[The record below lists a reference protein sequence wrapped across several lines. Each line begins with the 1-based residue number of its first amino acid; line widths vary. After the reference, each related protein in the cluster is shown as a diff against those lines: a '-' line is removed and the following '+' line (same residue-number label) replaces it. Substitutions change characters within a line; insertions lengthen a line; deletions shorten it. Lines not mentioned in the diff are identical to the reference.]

1 MTVITL
7 TPDRKIRLDIL
18 LRENL
23 GKELNLEISNSKI
36 RRLIMAGCVRVNA
49 KEVRVPS
56 YTVFEASRVDVSVD
70 KEKLLYEKE
79 ADDIK
84 FDVTPE
90 SVLYEDA
97 YLIFIDKPSRF
108 PTEKTI
114 VDSRD
119 NLHDAVVRYL
129 WSKNP
134 SLRNPPYVGIM
145 HRLDKDTSGV
155 ILFTKKRE
163 VNKAVFDMFDS
174 GKLKIDGCSSDK
186 KSSSGICNAINSGLT
201 SSTPQTEISHN
212 TRPITKTYIAVVKD
226 CAKIKDSF
234 VVKNFLGRI
243 TSKSSGAKW
252 GEVPESRGGVIAVT
266 EFKVRKREKG
276 MCFIECHPVTG
287 RTHQI
292 RVHLAGIGCPILG
305 DKIYGDLRDGAER
318 LMLHAESLEI
328 VHPVSGERL
337 CVKSERGI

>member
-36 RRLIMAGCVRVNA
+36 RRLIMAGCVRVNGR
-49 KEVRVPS
+49 EVRVPS
-56 YTVFEASRVDVSVD
+56 YMVFEKSQVAVSVD

-84 FDVTPE
+84 FEVTPE
-90 SVLYEDA
+90 SVLYEDE

-129 WSKNP
+129 WNKNP

-163 VNKAVFDMFDS
+163 VNKAIFDMFDS
-174 GKLKIDGCSSDK
+174 GKLEF
-186 KSSSGICNAINSGLT
+186 NST
-201 SSTPQTEISHN
+201 DIASN

-266 EFKVRKREKG
+266 EFKVRKREKD

-305 DKIYGDLRDGAER
+305 DKIYGDVRDGAER
-318 LMLHAESLEI
+318 LMLHAESLEL

-337 CVKSERGI
+337 CVKSGRGI

>member
-1 MTVITL
+1 MQVITL

-18 LRENL
+18 LREKL
-23 GKELNLEISNSKI
+23 GAELNLELSNSKL
-36 RRLIMAGCVRVNA
+36 RRLIMAGCVRVNG

-56 YTVFEASRVDVSVD
+56 YTVFEKSQVDVSVD

-84 FDVTPE
+84 FEVTPE
-90 SVLYEDA
+90 SVLYEDD

-174 GKLKIDGCSSDK
+174 GRLDF
-186 KSSSGICNAINSGLT
+186 SGG
-201 SSTPQTEISHN
+201 
-212 TRPITKTYIAVVKD
+212 TRPVSKTYIAVVKNST
-226 CAKIKDSF
+226 KIKDRF
-234 VVKNFLGRI
+234 TVKNYLGRI
-243 TSKSSGAKW
+243 TSKSAGAKW

-266 EFKVRKREKG
+266 EFSVRSREG
-276 MCFIECHPVTG
+276 DRCVLECHPVTG

-292 RVHLAGIGCPILG
+292 RVHLALMGCPILG
-305 DKIYGDLRDGAER
+305 DKIYGDARDGAER
-318 LMLHAESLEI
+318 LMLHAESLELC
-328 VHPVSGERL
+328 HPVSGEKMI
-337 CVKSERGI
+337 VKSKVEFQVR

>member
-1 MTVITL
+1 MQVITL

-18 LRENL
+18 LREKL
-23 GKELNLEISNSKI
+23 GAELNLEISNSKL
-36 RRLIMAGCVRVNA
+36 RRLIMAGCVRVNG

-56 YTVFEASRVDVSVD
+56 YTVFEKSQVDVSVN

-84 FDVTPE
+84 FEVTPE
-90 SVLYEDA
+90 SVLYEDD

-163 VNKAVFDMFDS
+163 VNKAIFDMFDS
-174 GKLKIDGCSSDK
+174 SRLDFSGSLSDGDK
-186 KSSSGICNAINSGLT
+186 SNGIS
-201 SSTPQTEISHN
+201 QTDISRN
-212 TRPITKTYIAVVKD
+212 TRPISKTYIAVVKNST
-226 CAKIKDSF
+226 KIKDRF
-234 VVKNFLGRI
+234 TVKNYLGRI
-243 TSKSSGAKW
+243 TSKSAGAKW
-252 GEVPESRGGVIAVT
+252 GEVPESHGGVIAVT
-266 EFKVRKREKG
+266 EFSVRKRDG
-276 MCFIECHPVTG
+276 DRCVLECHPVTG

-292 RVHLAGIGCPILG
+292 RVHLALMGCPILG
-305 DKIYGDLRDGAER
+305 DKIYGDVRDGAER
-318 LMLHAESLEI
+318 LMLHAESLELC
-328 VHPVSGERL
+328 HPVSGEKMI
-337 CVKSERGI
+337 VKSKMEFQVR

>member
-1 MTVITL
+1 MQVITL

-18 LRENL
+18 LREKL
-23 GKELNLEISNSKI
+23 GKELNLEISNSKL
-36 RRLIMAGCVRVNA
+36 RRLIMAGCVRING

-56 YTVFEASRVDVSVD
+56 YTVFEKSQVVVSVD

-84 FDVTPE
+84 FEVTPE
-90 SVLYEDA
+90 SVLYEDE

-163 VNKAVFDMFDS
+163 VNKAIFDMFDS
-174 GKLKIDGCSSDK
+174 SRLDFSGNVSDGGKSNGISQTKV
-186 KSSSGICNAINSGLT
+186 SGPENST
-201 SSTPQTEISHN
+201 CN
-212 TRPITKTYIAVVKD
+212 TRPISKTYIAVVKNST
-226 CAKIKDSF
+226 KIKDRF
-234 VVKNFLGRI
+234 TVKNYLGRI
-243 TSKSSGAKW
+243 TSKSAGAKW

-266 EFKVRKREKG
+266 EFSVRSREDDR
-276 MCFIECHPVTG
+276 CVLECHPVTG

-305 DKIYGDLRDGAER
+305 DKIYGDVRDGAER
-318 LMLHAESLEI
+318 LMLHAESLELC
-328 VHPVSGERL
+328 HPVSGEKMM
-337 CVKSERGI
+337 VKSRVEFQV

>member
-1 MTVITL
+1 MQVITL

-18 LRENL
+18 LREKL
-23 GKELNLEISNSKI
+23 GAELNLEISNSKL
-36 RRLIMAGCVRVNA
+36 RRLIMAGCVRVNG

-56 YTVFEASRVDVSVD
+56 YTVFEKSQVVVSVD

-84 FDVTPE
+84 FEVTPE
-90 SVLYEDA
+90 SVLYEDD

-174 GKLKIDGCSSDK
+174 GRLDFSGGLSDGDK
-186 KSSSGICNAINSGLT
+186 SNGIS
-201 SSTPQTEISHN
+201 QTDISRN
-212 TRPITKTYIAVVKD
+212 IRPISKTYIAVVKNST
-226 CAKIKDSF
+226 KIKDHF

-243 TSKSSGAKW
+243 TSKSAGAKW

-266 EFKVRKREKG
+266 EFSIRSREG
-276 MCFIECHPVTG
+276 DRCVLECHPVTG

-292 RVHLAGIGCPILG
+292 RVHLAEMGCPILG
-305 DKIYGDLRDGAER
+305 DKIYGDARDGAER
-318 LMLHAESLEI
+318 LMLHAESLELT
-328 VHPVSGERL
+328 HPVTGEKLCIKSG
-337 CVKSERGI
+337 KGI